1 MTFSNDVITLGTCS
15 SMFVYMRALFRF
27 VMNGGNLT
35 AQSTGSHRGIRGG
48 SKTLE
53 TQGTFHLPDTLRN
66 LNAKVHRVKN
76 VFHLTQ
82 VPFVYALVTKIQ
94 DGGTDVAVNSLQPL
108 IPRKKFVNG
117 TCVSN
122 GKTGLPFQF
131 SSYNP

>member
-1 MTFSNDVITLGTCS
+1 
-15 SMFVYMRALFRF
+15 MFVYMRALFRF

-82 VPFVYALVTKIQ
+82 VPFVYALVPKIQ
-94 DGGTDVAVNSLQPL
+94 NGGRDIAMNNLELVIPCENS
-108 IPRKKFVNG
+108 
-117 TCVSN
+117 
-122 GKTGLPFQF
+122 
-131 SSYNP
+131 